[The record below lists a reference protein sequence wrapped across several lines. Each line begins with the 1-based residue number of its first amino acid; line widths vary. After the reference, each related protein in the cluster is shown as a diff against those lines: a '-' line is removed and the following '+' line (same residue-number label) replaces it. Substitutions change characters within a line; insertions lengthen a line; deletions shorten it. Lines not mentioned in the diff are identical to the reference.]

1 MQKFKIPRSHT
12 GYFTEQQLAL
22 ASDQEKVL
30 PFIQQTFSR
39 EHFAKQIARKENTFN
54 TAQRAVLKSYF
65 EKQYSDKTPST
76 TVQANIQNIERE
88 NCFTITTG
96 HQLNIFTGPIFMI
109 YKILH
114 VIRLTEELQKDYPE
128 MIFVPV
134 FWMATEDHDFEEIS
148 GVELFNRDL
157 IWETHQKGA
166 VGRFTTEGLDT
177 LKAEIRNAFSRVDLS
192 QIDELLNAYTGA
204 NLADATF
211 SLVNKLFSNYG
222 LLILNGDHPEL
233 KKQFV
238 PIIHK
243 ELNEEFS
250 FKAVAITNAALIQ
263 EGWKLQ
269 ATPRE
274 VNLFYLSNHSRER
287 ILKVEDGFFIEGQ
300 GKRSLAE
307 LLEESQDYP
316 ERFSPN
322 VILRPLY
329 QELILPN
336 LCYVGGAGE
345 MSYWLQLKGV
355 FDQTE
360 VPYPLIQVRSSL
372 LVIDASTSKKME
384 KYSIALDDIF
394 QDAYQLKAHYL
405 QDAAA
410 DHVDFS
416 ALDEHMKRLQQSI
429 TERVLSCDESLSSY
443 AEAESVRLEKSMQ
456 NIKDKIVKTVKQRH
470 DTALRAIEQVH
481 ERVMPRNTM
490 QERIVSIFSMAPDGD
505 LHGLLQRLHGAI
517 DPFDPDFVVLRS

>member
-12 GYFTEQQLAL
+12 GYFTEQQLVL

-30 PFIQQTFSR
+30 PFIQATFSR
-39 EHFAKQIARKENTFN
+39 EHFEKQMSLKAKTFD
-54 TAQRAVLKSYF
+54 ASQRAVLKSYF
-65 EKQYSDKTPST
+65 EKQYSGERLSASI
-76 TVQANIQNIERE
+76 QENMQNIKRE

-114 VIRLTEELQKDYPE
+114 VIRLTEELQKDYPSAL
-128 MIFVPV
+128 FVPV
-134 FWMATEDHDFEEIS
+134 FWMASEDHDFEEIS
-148 GVELFNRDL
+148 GVELFHRDL
-157 IWETHQKGA
+157 IWETSQKGA

-204 NLADATF
+204 TLAEATF
-211 SLVNKLFSNYG
+211 SLVNKLFADYG
-222 LLILNGDHPEL
+222 LLILDGDHPAL
-233 KKQFV
+233 KKQFI

-250 FKAVAITNAALIQ
+250 FKAVAMTNTALMR

-274 VNLFYLSNHSRER
+274 VNLFYLSENSRER

-300 GKRSLAE
+300 GPRSLVE
-307 LLEESQDYP
+307 LLEESQEYP

-329 QELILPN
+329 QELVLPN

-355 FDQTE
+355 FDQTK

-372 LVIDASTSKKME
+372 LLIDASTSKKME
-384 KYSIALDDIF
+384 KCGIALEDMF
-394 QDAYQLKAHYL
+394 QDVHQLKERYL
-405 QDAAA
+405 KDSASEE
-410 DHVDFS
+410 VDFFE
-416 ALDEHMKRLQQSI
+416 LDEHMKRLRQSI
-429 TERVLSCDESLSSY
+429 TERVLSCDDSLSSY
-443 AEAESVRLEKSMQ
+443 AEAEGVRLEKSMQ
-456 NIKDKIVKTVKQRH
+456 SIKDKIVKTVKQRH

-481 ERVMPRNTM
+481 DRIIPRNTM
-490 QERIVSIFSMAPDGD
+490 QERTVSVFSMAPDGD
-505 LHGLLQRLHGAI
+505 VNGLLLRLHGAI

>member
-22 ASDQEKVL
+22 ASEQEKVL
-30 PFIQQTFSR
+30 PFIQHTFSR
-39 EHFAKQIARKENTFN
+39 EHFEKQIALKRNAFN
-54 TAQRAVLKSYF
+54 ANQRAVLKSYF
-65 EKQYSDKTPST
+65 ETHYSGKEQSPSI
-76 TVQANIQNIERE
+76 QANIQNIERE

-114 VIRLTEELQKDYPE
+114 VIRLTEELQKDYPDAL
-128 MIFVPV
+128 FVPV
-134 FWMATEDHDFEEIS
+134 FWMASEDHDFEEIS

-157 IWETHQKGA
+157 IWETQQKGA

-192 QIDELLNAYTGA
+192 QIDELLNAYSGTT
-204 NLADATF
+204 LASATF
-211 SLVNKLFSNYG
+211 SLVNTLFAEYG
-222 LLILNGDHPEL
+222 LLILDGDQPEL
-233 KKQFV
+233 KNQFV

-243 ELNEEFS
+243 ELNDEFS
-250 FKAVAITNAALIQ
+250 FKAVAITNSALIQ

-269 ATPRE
+269 ATARE
-274 VNLFYLSNHSRER
+274 VNLFYLSENSRER
-287 ILKVEDGFFIEGQ
+287 ILKVDDGFFIEGQ
-300 GKRSLAE
+300 GPRSLAE
-307 LLEESQDYP
+307 LLEESKEYP

-355 FDQTE
+355 FDQTD

-372 LVIDASTSKKME
+372 LLIDASTSKKME
-384 KYSIALDDIF
+384 KYGIALEDIF
-394 QDAYQLKAHYL
+394 KDVHQLKEHYL

-410 DHVDFS
+410 DDIDFS
-416 ALDEHMKRLQQSI
+416 ELDEHMKRLQQSI
-429 TERVLSCDESLSSY
+429 TERVLSCDESLSNY
-443 AEAESVRLEKSMQ
+443 AEAEGVRLEKSMQ

-470 DTALRAIEQVH
+470 DTSLRAIEQVH
-481 ERVMPRNTM
+481 ERVLPRNTM
-490 QERIVSIFSMAPDGD
+490 QERIVSVFSMAPDGD
-505 LHGLLQRLHGAI
+505 VNGLLRRLHGAI